1 MDLRV
6 SGYRDLFSFATA
18 LRTGSRELSGELD
31 RGLRD
36 AAQIVADEVLGDPH
50 SMMPSDGGYR
60 SDFTA
65 SLQVKPEVR
74 LVSSHRIS
82 VVGRGVSRA
91 KGRDVEKLNAGILR
105 KPVFGRS
112 RRLANGG
119 SYRNPWASQ
128 RIRAGWW
135 DIPVDRATP
144 AALKAIEAAVARVV
158 KKINER
164 A

>member
-1 MDLRV
+1 MEIRV
-6 SGYRDLFSFATA
+6 DGHRDLFSFATA
-18 LRTGSRELSGELD
+18 LRAGSKALSGELD
-31 RGLRD
+31 RGLRK
-36 AAQIVADEVLGDPH
+36 AAQIVADEVLGDPR
-50 SMMPSDGGYR
+50 SQMPSGYR
-60 SDFTA
+60 DDFTR
-65 SLQVKPEVR
+65 SLEVKPEVR

-82 VVGRGVSRA
+82 VVGVGASRV

-105 KPVFGRS
+105 KPVFGRYRTLKS
-112 RRLANGG
+112 G
-119 SYRNPWASQ
+119 SAKKNPWAAQ

-144 AALKAIEAAVARVV
+144 AALRAIEASVAGVV